1 MQTFS
6 DFELGEA
13 AKMNFE
19 ETPVWSFG
27 FLGNSVL
34 SSNELQVPTET
45 DISQVVPDLTTGVTS
60 SDVEMEAT
68 LGGGLLNSFNSDY
81 SHEEDLQREKI
92 SSLSSWKSCSSIT
105 SGYFSDDNET
115 RSPVFLLEDDHTLS
129 PDRTLLD
136 LDNVSPNVLEVLGP
150 TVPAEVS
157 FYKYLLLLQPIRTM
171 MVESEIKG

>member
-1 MQTFS
+1 
-6 DFELGEA
+6 
-13 AKMNFE
+13 MNFE

-171 MVESEIKG
+171 MVVSEIKG

>member
-1 MQTFS
+1 
-6 DFELGEA
+6 
-13 AKMNFE
+13 MNFE
-19 ETPVWSFG
+19 ETPVWSFD
-27 FLGNSVL
+27 FLGNSML

-45 DISQVVPDLTTGVTS
+45 DISQVVPDLTAGVTS
-60 SDVEMEAT
+60 SDVDMEAT
-68 LGGGLLNSFNSDY
+68 LGRGLLNSFNSDY
-81 SHEEDLQREKI
+81 SHEEDHQREKR

-150 TVPAEVS
+150 TGETHS
-157 FYKYLLLLQPIRTM
+157 I
-171 MVESEIKG
+171 